1 MCVYLL
7 WWFDMY
13 RQDVESIVADFT
25 APGALL
31 TDPLEETLLMSMSD
45 RTGTAAR
52 AQQLPLQPITTHRH
66 VNQPIKTQQDKR
78 QIQLS

>member
-1 MCVYLL
+1 
-7 WWFDMY
+7 MY
-13 RQDVESIVADFT
+13 RQDVESIVAEFT

-66 VNQPIKTQQDKR
+66 VNQPITTHHD
-78 QIQLS
+78 